1 VELVWRF
8 LSEESYWAFGI
19 PRELV
24 VRSIANSMVF
34 GAYLPGRGEPKER
47 QIGFARVVTDQATFA
62 YLADVFVLKPYRGQ
76 GIAKQLLIAI
86 QAHPDLQGLRRWM
99 LATADAHALYEQF
112 GFASPS
118 KPQNLMELRPKIGY
132 GSGAAPGS
140 V

>member
-1 VELVWRF
+1 VELIWRF
-8 LSEESYWAFGI
+8 LSEESYWACGI

-24 VRSIANSMVF
+24 ERSIANSMVF
-34 GAYLPGRGEPKER
+34 GAYLPGRSEPKER

-99 LATADAHALYEQF
+99 LATADAHTLYEQF
-112 GFASPS
+112 GFASPL

-132 GSGAAPGS
+132 GANRRG
-140 V
+140 